1 LLALCRPPLYVGK
14 IGAVADVG
22 LPSNFMWAMCSR
34 SSACRKNVSYADG
47 RARSTLDDVVQTS
60 VLTGLPT
67 NMLRPSLEAA
77 SIDLAAQ
84 RSGSDSLAAA
94 IARDGNFNT
103 SRDLYSAGTLSAA

>member
-1 LLALCRPPLYVGK
+1 
-14 IGAVADVG
+14 
-22 LPSNFMWAMCSR
+22 MWAMCSR

-84 RSGSDSLAAA
+84 GSGSDSLAAA

>member
-1 LLALCRPPLYVGK
+1 VGDVLAQLGLQEERQLD
-14 IGAVADVG
+14 VAQ
-22 LPSNFMWAMCSR
+22 P
-34 SSACRKNVSYADG
+34 
-47 RARSTLDDVVQTS
+47 
-60 VLTGLPT
+60 GLPT

-84 RSGSDSLAAA
+84 GSGSDSLAAA